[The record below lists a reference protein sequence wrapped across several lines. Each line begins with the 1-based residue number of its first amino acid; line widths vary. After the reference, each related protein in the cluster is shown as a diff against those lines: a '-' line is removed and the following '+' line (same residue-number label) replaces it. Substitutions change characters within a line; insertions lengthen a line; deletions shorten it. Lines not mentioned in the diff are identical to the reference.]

1 VADDNRLRVLVTGV
15 DGDSGQGLVKALRM
29 SSRPM
34 EIHGCDVSGGG
45 LGGTFVDSLHLV
57 PPAAAGG
64 PYVDRLDRI
73 CRQYGVSAVVPST
86 PVEIDALCARGTP
99 PALPSGVPIVCLTEH
114 YRRVFDDK
122 LFCYQSLEGFVPLA
136 PYADG
141 TDPAAVEQFVERH
154 GFPLIVKRRRGRGG
168 DSFHVVTKDAQL
180 APALEKTAD
189 PVLQGFIDDAG
200 GEFTVGIF
208 AAEERV
214 TALAFRRRLG
224 RTGSSWFAQTVDDLE
239 ISAYAEAIAKASGLR
254 GSANVQV
261 RKSSAG
267 VRLLE
272 VNARFSSLAPAR
284 AYAGFR
290 DVEWSVVLALGG
302 KPDIPRNGYRSIKFH
317 RFVHEMVDEGTGYA
331 PVPQWTRWSRS
342 RPAGDSP
349 ERRSAA

>member
-1 VADDNRLRVLVTGV
+1 MAEHKRLRVLVTGV

-29 SSRPM
+29 SSSPM
-34 EIHGCDVSGGG
+34 EIHGCDLSGGG
-45 LGGTFVDSLHLV
+45 VGGTFVDTLHLV
-57 PPAAAGG
+57 PPASAGD
-64 PYVDRLDRI
+64 PYVERLDRI
-73 CRQYGVSAVVPST
+73 CGQYGVDAVVPST
-86 PVEIDALCARGTP
+86 PVEIDALCGRGNP
-99 PALPSGVPIVCLTEH
+99 PALPSGVPIVCLPDP
-114 YRRVFDDK
+114 YRKVFDDK

-141 TDPAAVEQFVERH
+141 SDPAAVQKIVERQ

-168 DSFHVVTKDAQL
+168 DSFHVVRKEAEL

-189 PVLQGFIDDAG
+189 PVVQGFIDDGG
-200 GEFTVGIF
+200 GEFTVGVF
-208 AAEERV
+208 AADERV

-239 ISAYAEAIAKASGLR
+239 ITAYAEAIAKASGLR
-254 GSANVQV
+254 GSANVQL
-261 RKSSAG
+261 RKSSTG

-302 KPDIPRNGYRSIKFH
+302 EPDVPRNGYRPIKFQ
-317 RFVHEMVDEGTGYA
+317 RFVHEMVDDGEGYA
-331 PVPQWTRWSRS
+331 PVPQWTRWARA
-342 RPAGDSP
+342 RLLGDSP
-349 ERRSAA
+349 DRRTAA